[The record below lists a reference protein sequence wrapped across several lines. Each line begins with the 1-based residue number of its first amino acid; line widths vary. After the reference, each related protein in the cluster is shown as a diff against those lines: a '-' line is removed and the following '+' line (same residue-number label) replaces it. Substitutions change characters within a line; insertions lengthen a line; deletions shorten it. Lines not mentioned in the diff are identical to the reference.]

1 MEDKTTSVYELVA
14 SVILGAYSAVMITY
28 AWLNPIQT
36 NATGMKS
43 YTFPVIIYCI
53 MLACCLAVIVK
64 NRILAQKRKKAY
76 RGLTEQER
84 SRLSPDAQKAFRFE
98 LPDKRVLLTIAA
110 IFLYAAMWQVIGFT
124 VSTFLFIIAAAKIL
138 KRDAKLWRCAAVS
151 LAADVLVYVVFVQVF
166 SISLP
171 ETFLRGI
178 L

>member
-124 VSTFLFIIAAAKIL
+124 VSTFLFITTLAL
-138 KRDAKLWRCAAVS
+138 PTRSVLRLLTTSCAM
-151 LAADVLVYVVFVQVF
+151 LVLFLMLRWMVI
-166 SISLP
+166 SIRTSTP
-171 ETFLRGI
+171 LRR
-178 L
+178 